1 MGWKKGTLIND
12 VQKVCKRVK
21 FTLLIYTKKQ
31 NNVNNVCVILT
42 SKDSKQNVGGSR
54 VHFSSNV
61 ENIFHKSSLVIIYH
75 TSYFYPC

>member
-1 MGWKKGTLIND
+1 MEKGTLIND

-54 VHFSSNV
+54 VHF
-61 ENIFHKSSLVIIYH
+61 FK
-75 TSYFYPC
+75 

>member
-54 VHFSSNV
+54 VNF
-61 ENIFHKSSLVIIYH
+61 FK
-75 TSYFYPC
+75 